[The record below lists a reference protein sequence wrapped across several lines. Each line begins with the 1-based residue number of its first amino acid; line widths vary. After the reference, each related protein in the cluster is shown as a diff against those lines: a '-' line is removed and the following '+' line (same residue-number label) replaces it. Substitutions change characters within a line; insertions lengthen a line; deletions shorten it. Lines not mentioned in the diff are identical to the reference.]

1 MEPATTLVEPVL
13 VVLMSACG
21 MTSVTILAEESEPLL
36 LDATGSLVVAVLEVV
51 LVKLPLAGAVT
62 VTVKLVEEP

>member
-1 MEPATTLVEPVL
+1 LEPATTLVEPVL

-21 MTSVTILAEESEPLL
+21 VTPVTTLAAAAEPLL
-36 LDATGSLVVAVLEVV
+36 LEATGSLVTAVLEVV
-51 LVKLPLAGAVT
+51 LVKLPPAGAVT